1 MKGLTMKHSLLF
13 VALATAL
20 GLSAC
25 DNQAPGPAGP
35 QGSTGAQGDTGT
47 KGTTGAQGE
56 TGETGG
62 DTIVVVPP
70 PAEQK

>member
-1 MKGLTMKHSLLF
+1 MRHSILF
-13 VALATAL
+13 VALATVL

-25 DNQAPGPAGP
+25 DNQTPGPAGP
-35 QGSTGAQGDTGT
+35 QGSTGAQG
-47 KGTTGAQGE
+47 TTGAQGD